1 MCGGGGRTH
10 HGRYND
16 LYKFS
21 MEPRQIFFFYF
32 FSRIIQC
39 FCRCRM
45 HFWWSCTRNTADK
58 KKTPE
63 NNSEEFRERLIPI
76 HSFWVCVC
84 ITRIQ
89 YTRLILKYIILFRR
103 VLTIFSLPFIR
114 KAHSPRAKQQKITS
128 FEWMEHCRQRSFRWC
143 IRKCVGISNDWNLHK
158 QQWPRQRRLN
168 VPSSNIIR
176 FFLYVNWSLCLNWF
190 DSSTSRALSKQ
201 KQHTFLSYA
210 FGRCSRRRN
219 AFLSIY
225 NKLFPRS

>member
-1 MCGGGGRTH
+1 M
-10 HGRYND
+10 Y
-16 LYKFS
+16 
-21 MEPRQIFFFYF
+21 
-32 FSRIIQC
+32 
-39 FCRCRM
+39 
-45 HFWWSCTRNTADK
+45 
-58 KKTPE
+58 
-63 NNSEEFRERLIPI
+63 
-76 HSFWVCVC
+76 VCCWCWCVGVC

-168 VPSSNIIR
+168 VPCSNIIR